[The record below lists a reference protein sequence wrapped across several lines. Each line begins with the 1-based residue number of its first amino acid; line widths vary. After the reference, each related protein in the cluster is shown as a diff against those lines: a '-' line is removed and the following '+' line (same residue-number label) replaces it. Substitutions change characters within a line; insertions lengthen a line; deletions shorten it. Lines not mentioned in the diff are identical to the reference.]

1 MTKEL
6 ERSGLP
12 VAHVTNL
19 TKIAE
24 GIGSKRILKGNS
36 VVHVLGDP
44 KLTHDMEVSYREN
57 MLMKAFSLLQD
68 APVDETSSIIYE

>member
-1 MTKEL
+1 M
-6 ERSGLP
+6 
-12 VAHVTNL
+12 AHITNL

-44 KLTHDMEVSYREN
+44 KLTHDMEVNYRED
-57 MLMKAFSLLQD
+57 MLIKALSLLQ
-68 APVDETSSIIYE
+68 AVPPDETSSIIYE